1 MSVAINRKPYRST
14 LHFSLGLLLLLL
26 LSVFSC
32 GHERS
37 SEPTGGETHFLT
49 HCAPGSTA
57 CGSGLS
63 CLCGVCTRA
72 CDARAACQ
80 SLSDAACVPSS
91 EATCAEAATG
101 HCDVACVSD
110 DDCAILSASHR
121 CESGL
126 CRAGANAP
134 RACAHGEVA
143 ANQ

>member
-14 LHFSLGLLLLLL
+14 LHFSLGLLLLL

-121 CESGL
+121 
-126 CRAGANAP
+126 
-134 RACAHGEVA
+134 
-143 ANQ
+143 